1 MAGRCSRLRFVSIFG
16 DKVTRR
22 IIIIILGIFFIFS
35 WVAFSASAQNPFISK
50 KDEGKEEKEK
60 KVEQVFRFPPFG
72 QRFIAKIAT
81 VQRDLYRRMSKLGL
95 EIHEGKNRWAYG
107 LLALIAFFYGVIH
120 ALGPGHGKTI
130 TFSYFLTENRAFL
143 KGILFGVLIA
153 FTQVIMALVVVLTIY
168 FALQRAF
175 LASFESFSRVIR
187 LVSAGLIAGL
197 GIWLLL
203 SSLGY
208 VPGFH
213 GHRDTEKEETGS
225 VSFLLVA
232 LSIGIIPCPGAV
244 ILILFTINLGILNTG
259 IWLALIMALG
269 MMVTIS
275 SVGILTSVAKDLL
288 SRTLQGKHLSELFQQ
303 WAQRAGGFLI
313 IVVGFF
319 ILLGN
324 I

>member
-1 MAGRCSRLRFVSIFG
+1 M
-16 DKVTRR
+16 TRR
-22 IIIIILGIFFIFS
+22 NIVIIFGIFFIFS
-35 WVAFSASAQNPFISK
+35 CAVFSASAQNPFISE
-50 KDEGKEEKEK
+50 KDEEKEK
-60 KVEQVFRFPPFG
+60 KVERVFQFPPFI
-72 QRFIAKIAT
+72 QRVIAKIT
-81 VQRDLYRRMSKLGL
+81 SVQRDLNRRMSKLGR
-95 EIHEGKNRWAYG
+95 EIREGTNRWAYV
-107 LLALIAFFYGVIH
+107 LLALIAFFYGLIH
-120 ALGPGHGKTI
+120 AIGPGHGKTI

-143 KGILFGVLIA
+143 KGVMFGVLIA

-187 LVSAGLIAGL
+187 LVSAGLIVGL

-213 GHRDTEKEETGS
+213 SHHATEKERTGS
-225 VSFLLVA
+225 LSLLPVA
-232 LSIGIIPCPGAV
+232 FSIGIIPCPGAV
-244 ILILFTINLGILNTG
+244 ILILFTINLGILKTG
-259 IWLALIMALG
+259 VLLALIMALG

-275 SVGILTSVAKDLL
+275 AVGILTSFGKDLL
-288 SRTLQGKHLSELFQQ
+288 SRTLRGKHLSGLFQQ
-303 WAQRAGGFLI
+303 WVQRAGSFLI
-313 IVVGFF
+313 MVVGVF